1 MPTATYIALANI
13 TLTGTDNS
21 VAFSSIPASF
31 RDLVLVWNGDSTSV
45 GVRLNSDSGSNYP
58 QVFTQNASSYS
69 STDTSIALSNF
80 GWSGNP
86 HMFICNIMDYSA
98 TDKHKTVLSRAS
110 IETATTG
117 RSVIMHAARWAN
129 TNAVNTVTVFNFS
142 GNMSAG
148 VTIALYGIVS

>member
-1 MPTATYIALANI
+1 VPTATYIALANI

-21 VAFSSIPASF
+21 VAFTSIPATY

-45 GVRLNSDSGSNYP
+45 GVRLNSDSGSNYS
-58 QVFTQNASSYS
+58 QVFTQNASSYAE
-69 STDTSIALSNF
+69 TGTSIALSNF
-80 GWSGNP
+80 AWTGNP

-98 TDKHKTVLSRAS
+98 TDKHKTILSRGNIEAS
-110 IETATTG
+110 VSG
-117 RSVIMHAARWAN
+117 RSTIMHAARWAN

-142 GNMSAG
+142 GSMSAG